1 VVGVMVM
8 VVMVVVVSEESSIR
22 SMEGSSSSSST
33 TGVFAPV
40 AKKGMTVWVP
50 CTETQAPKE
59 PDLRDE
65 N

>member
-1 VVGVMVM
+1 VVVGVMVM
-8 VVMVVVVSEESSIR
+8 VVMVVVVSEESSRR
-22 SMEGSSSSSST
+22 SMEGSSSST

-40 AKKGMTVWVP
+40 AKKGMAVWVP

-59 PDLRDE
+59 PDLRAE